1 MYCLCLNMDSF
12 RGQKKLGLRP
22 DWSPLGVYFKIYDE
36 YPHPFHM
43 RIPPPPFGLRRYLH
57 GRQSCFPSSEERC
70 TLFRRSSGPLEN
82 ILLRQNGENM
92 LLHGLCV
99 YKHICKVLQVKTM
112 TEGYDDRSP

>member
-1 MYCLCLNMDSF
+1 MVSF

-43 RIPPPPFGLRRYLH
+43 RIPPPPPLGYEGTFMVVSHAFHPQKSVALCFEGAPGLWRIFCCNKMEKICY
-57 GRQSCFPSSEERC
+57 CMDYVC
-70 TLFRRSSGPLEN
+70 TTN
-82 ILLRQNGENM
+82 
-92 LLHGLCV
+92 
-99 YKHICKVLQVKTM
+99 KHICKVLQVKTM